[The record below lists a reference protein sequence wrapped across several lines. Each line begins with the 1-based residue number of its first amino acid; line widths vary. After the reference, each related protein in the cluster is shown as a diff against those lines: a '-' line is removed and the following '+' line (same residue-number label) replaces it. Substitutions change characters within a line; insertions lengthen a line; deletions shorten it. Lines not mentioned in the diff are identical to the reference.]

1 MRGVIIIEFVKPTIF
16 ISACIE
22 QVACRFD
29 GTVISD
35 IFVKRLLPY
44 VNVVKACPE
53 MAIGLPS
60 PRDSIRMIYSKKDGK
75 QLINKKRDVDYTLKM
90 QNFTLNYI
98 KGLEEKNIVG
108 AILKAKSPS
117 CGFNDVKLYPKE
129 DNKPAITA
137 KDSGFFGGPLKEAFN
152 DLPFETERR
161 LSNYDIRDKF
171 FIEIFL
177 LASFKEVSKTNKIK
191 YLVDFHTNN
200 KYLIMTFSQKIL
212 KELGNITANHDH
224 LVVDVV
230 YNNYYIKLK
239 ELISNKITKQKR
251 INVLTHIYG
260 YFKNILSKDEKVY
273 YFELQNQ
280 YLENR
285 VPFQTLM
292 TLLRSYI
299 IRFQDSYLL
308 KQTIFEPYPKELGE
322 ITDSGKGV

>member
-1 MRGVIIIEFVKPTIF
+1 MIIIEFVKPTIF

-35 IFVKRLLPY
+35 VFVKRLLPY
-44 VNVVKACPE
+44 VNVIKICPE
-53 MAIGLPS
+53 MAIGMPS
-60 PRDSIRMIYSKKDGK
+60 PRDSVRVIYSKENGR
-75 QLINKKRDVDYTLKM
+75 QLINKKRDIDYTLKM
-90 QNFTLNYI
+90 QNFTNDYI
-98 KGLEEKNIVG
+98 SKIKNKDLVG
-108 AILKAKSPS
+108 VILKAKSPS
-117 CGFNDVKLYPKE
+117 CGYNDVKLYPKE

-137 KDSGFFGGPLKEAFN
+137 KDAGFFGGPLKESFS
-152 DLPFETERR
+152 DIPFETERR
-161 LSNYDIRDKF
+161 LSNYSIRDTF

-177 LASFKEVSKTNKIK
+177 LASFLDVAKTNRIK
-191 YLVDFHTNN
+191 YLVEFHSNN

-212 KELGNITANHDH
+212 RELGNITANHEH
-224 LVVDVV
+224 LDVEVV
-230 YNNYYIKLK
+230 YNNYYEKLK

-260 YFKNILSKDEKVY
+260 YFKNTLSKDEKVY

-280 YLENR
+280 YLDNQI
-285 VPFQTLM
+285 PFQTLM